1 MAGKKSGEEAVSS
14 TGRSRYRLLQRQWWR
29 KRLRIPI
36 PFNLKTLDGKQT
48 TLKDYANKITLV
60 SFVFP
65 RCPYRN
71 AELSEIQKIYDTYKD
86 KGLSVVLINIMP
98 DEENLIPGDRT
109 DPIASTTLATL
120 AVARIRLDLRR
131 SLISRENS
139 MTNISLR
146 IAIAAM
152 MALGTSPAQSND
164 AAQIAK
170 AKAIHEHVIKLDTH
184 NDIEPSNFTPEC
196 NYTMR
201 LTTQVNIPKMVEG
214 GMDVSF
220 MIAYVGQGP
229 LTPEGFDAAYKQAVA
244 KFDAVHRLTEQIAP
258 DSIGLALTPADVI
271 AMHKKHL
278 RIAVIGV
285 ENGYPIG
292 TDIRRVEEFYNRG
305 GRYMSLAHNG
315 NSQLADSNTG
325 ETEGYL
331 YNNGLSPLGREVI
344 AEMNRVGMMVDL
356 SHPSKGAN
364 MEAMR
369 LSKAPVIASHS
380 GVRALADVSRNMDD
394 EQLLALRKN
403 GGVIQVVG
411 FASYVKTDS
420 KERIAALAKLRDE
433 FGLGGTGGG
442 RGGRG
447 GRGGGGGG
455 GRAANADRVCPVESA
470 DGTTPQGRGARGGG
484 RGRGNAA
491 LDALPPEKR
500 ADYDKRMAE
509 IDAMYPPAARA
520 NVKDFVNHIDYAVK
534 LIGIDHVGISSDFD
548 GGGGIDGWNSAAEA
562 FNVTLELV
570 RRGYTEEQIGKLWSG
585 NLLRVWGEVQ
595 KVSEQIKKKPV

>member
-1 MAGKKSGEEAVSS
+1 MKDV
-14 TGRSRYRLLQRQWWR
+14 
-29 KRLRIPI
+29 KR
-36 PFNLKTLDGKQT
+36 
-48 TLKDYANKITLV
+48 
-60 SFVFP
+60 
-65 RCPYRN
+65 
-71 AELSEIQKIYDTYKD
+71 
-86 KGLSVVLINIMP
+86 
-98 DEENLIPGDRT
+98 
-109 DPIASTTLATL
+109 
-120 AVARIRLDLRR
+120 
-131 SLISRENS
+131 
-139 MTNISLR
+139 R
-146 IAIAAM
+146 IAIAG
-152 MALGTSPAQSND
+152 MATLSAGLLLHFTGRTSLGQQDD
-164 AAQIAK
+164 AAVIAK
-170 AKAIHEHVIKLDTH
+170 AKLIHSRVIKLDTH
-184 NDIEPSNFTPEC
+184 NDIEPSNFTADC

-220 MIAYVGQGP
+220 MIVYVGQGP
-229 LTPEGFDAAYKQAVA
+229 LTPEGYDNAYRQALA
-244 KFDAVHRLTEQIAP
+244 KFDAIHRLTEKIAP
-258 DSIGLALTPADVI
+258 DNIGLALTPADVLSL
-271 AMHKKHL
+271 HKKNL

-292 TDIRRVEEFYNRG
+292 TDIKRVREFYDRG

-325 ETEGYL
+325 ETQGYL

-344 AEMNRVGMMVDL
+344 AEMNRLGMMVDL

-369 LSKAPVIASHS
+369 LSQAPVIASHS

-394 EQLLALRKN
+394 EQLLALKKN

-420 KERIAALAKLRDE
+420 KERTAALAKLREE
-433 FGLGGTGGG
+433 FGLGQA
-442 RGGRG
+442 G

-455 GRAANADRVCPVESA
+455 GGRGRGAGAGGGGDAAANATRPCPLESVSGA
-470 DGTTPQGRGARGGG
+470 AAQGRGARGGG

-491 LDALPPEKR
+491 LDALSPERR
-500 ADYDKRMAE
+500 AEYDKQLAE
-509 IDAMYPPAARA
+509 IDAKFPPAGRA

-570 RRGYTEEQIGKLWSG
+570 RRGRAPLPRRAEEAG
-585 NLLRVWGEVQ
+585 
-595 KVSEQIKKKPV
+595 